1 MTLDY
6 WELILENRKKIDY
19 IKWILCDKY
28 VAKNFA
34 QIIGFKIPRTI
45 QLIETPSQIDFAF
58 LKKNSINNYVVKPTD
73 LCDSKGVFLMK
84 DNINL
89 IDGTKIS
96 SNEEII
102 AQLNNIRTKIQHEYY
117 MHELMYDF
125 KVPFKGYIVEE
136 LLLNEEGNVPTD
148 FKCYTFNGRIFLIA
162 NTYNRKLEDNKQ
174 TFNSIWMTRSGYT
187 IPFSMIKKNYRYICH
202 FIKPKGYT
210 KMINLV
216 ERASRILNRHCR
228 IDVYLIKGEVYF
240 GEFTFFGGAFLHT
253 RLANLLL
260 GIKWILNPDKI
271 NSENDKKIN
280 NTLKEIV
287 PKFYVNPN

>member
-1 MTLDY
+1 MALDY
-6 WELILENRKKIDY
+6 WELIYENRKKIDY

-28 VAKNFA
+28 VAKMFA
-34 QIIGFKIPRTI
+34 QTIGFKISKTF
-45 QLIETPSQIDFAF
+45 QLIEKVSQIDFDF
-58 LKKNSINNYVVKPTD
+58 LNNNTDNKYVIKPTD

-89 IDGTKIS
+89 INGKKTTTK
-96 SNEEII
+96 EII
-102 AQLNNIRTKIQHEYY
+102 SQLENIRSKIHHEYY

-136 LLLNEEGNVPTD
+136 LLLNERGEIPTD
-148 FKCYTFNGRIFLIA
+148 FKCYTFNGRVFLIA
-162 NTYNRKLEDNKQ
+162 NTYNRKTENNKQ
-174 TFNSIWMTRSGYT
+174 TFNSIWITRSGYT
-187 IPFSMIKKNYRYICH
+187 IPIPMIKKNYRYIYH

-216 ERASRILNRHCR
+216 EKASRILQRHCR
-228 IDVYLIKGEVYF
+228 IDVYLIDGKVYF

-253 RLANLLL
+253 RFANLLL
-260 GIKWILNPDKI
+260 GIKWLLNPDNI

-280 NTLKEIV
+280 NVLKDIV
-287 PKFYVNPN
+287 PKFYTNPN